1 MNKKLI
7 VIVLAL
13 LIPMCMSNIFAKASI
28 VEKPDL
34 KVYVDGILGVY
45 SSNPISVDGKVY
57 LPLNELMVYLGVP
70 NDNAHIIWNN
80 SDKSITVKKDST
92 EIILKVGS
100 KTAKINNISTTLDAV
115 PVIYKDRVYITP
127 TSCGKCFEKSSRF
140 ERNTNSI
147 LLGQRPDSKIKQVIV
162 SSAAQLVKEIG
173 SDTRI
178 LLKPGIY
185 NLSSIKQTDSNDK
198 KVTWQEVSDGKELNI
213 SNISNLTIEGPN
225 TGIAELVIDPR
236 YAEIIRFKECDN
248 VNIKNIKAGHTP
260 NTYECDAGVL
270 SFEKCND
277 ILIDRSELYGC
288 GSIGL
293 NLYETKG
300 LNCTNTKI
308 NHCSLR
314 AVQLFNCEEIYFTG
328 CKISDHEAYSNI
340 VYIVNSKT
348 IKFERCEFSGN
359 KSFEW
364 GFFEV
369 SNGSEL
375 LIEKCKIVNN
385 CQKSNGIWDEKAYF
399 FKTIDLLSDK
409 DNSNSGIVV
418 RDTVFSNN
426 SCDDFCDDEASVTLE
441 NCTET
446 GNSWNK

>member
-7 VIVLAL
+7 VILLAL
-13 LIPMCMSNIFAKASI
+13 LIPMSMSNIFAKAAI

-57 LPLNELMVYLGVP
+57 LPLNELMIYLGVP
-70 NDNAHIIWNN
+70 NDNVHIIWNSSN
-80 SDKSITVKKDST
+80 KSITVKKDST

-100 KTAKINNISTTLDAV
+100 KTTKINNISTTLDAA
-115 PVIYKDRVYITP
+115 PVIYKNKVYITA
-127 TSCGKCFEKSSRF
+127 SSGAKSFNKSLDFESK
-140 ERNTNSI
+140 TNSI
-147 LLGQRPDSKIKQVIV
+147 IIGQKPDSKIKQVIV
-162 SSAAQLVKEIG
+162 SSAAQFVKEIG

-178 LLKPGIY
+178 LLKAGKY

-198 KVTWQEVSDGKELNI
+198 KVNWQEVSDGKELNI

-293 NLYETKG
+293 NLSETKR

-314 AVQLFNCEEIYFTG
+314 AVQLFKCEAIHFSG

-340 VYIVNSKT
+340 VFIMNSKD
-348 IKFERCEFSGN
+348 IKFEQCEFSNN

-364 GFFEV
+364 GFFEMCQ
-369 SNGSEL
+369 GSDL

-385 CQKSNGIWDEKAYF
+385 SQKLNSTWDEKAYF
-399 FKTIDLLSDK
+399 FKTIDILGVGY
-409 DNSNSGIVV
+409 NSVIVV
-418 RDTVFSNN
+418 KDTVISNN
-426 SCDDFCDDEASVTLE
+426 TCDNFCDDEASVTFE
-441 NCTET
+441 NCTQT